1 MIEFKRKSVK
11 LTAKEQNVIYE
22 ALGYMLE
29 DFSCMEYDDKKE
41 EKKTERKLKVAR
53 DLITKLIHG

>member
-11 LTAKEQNVIYE
+11 LSAKELNVIYE

-29 DFSCMEYDDKKE
+29 DFSCMDYEDKKE

-53 DLITKLIHG
+53 DVITKII